1 MLSTEIWLVL
11 FGAFGVIIVAMT
23 IFRSGPKKKVR
34 LQVDDQTV
42 RWAMGVEKDFR
53 RRLAE
58 PGDIHDEAVL
68 AVSKAHVKKALKIL
82 ICRYT
87 LDRDTLRVQETRR
100 QFLEIARFQQPGAG
114 SAKVAAERKALAGEL
129 DLYIT
134 RLPLP
139 S

>member
-1 MLSTEIWLVL
+1 MISTTTWLIL
-11 FGAFGVIIVAMT
+11 FAAFGVIVLAMT

-42 RWAMGVEKDFR
+42 RWAKGVEKDFR

-58 PGDIHDEAVL
+58 PGDIHDEALL
-68 AVSKAHVKKALKIL
+68 AVSKPHVKKALKIL
-82 ICRYT
+82 ICHYMVEK
-87 LDRDTLRVQETRR
+87 DSLRARETRR
-100 QFLEIARFQQPGAG
+100 QFQEIARFQQPGAG
-114 SAKVAAERKALAGEL
+114 MAKVEAERKALAKEL
-129 DLYIT
+129 ELYIT